1 PRQRTLSHL
10 AKKPASISVCEI
22 KLRSV
27 YFLFLAN
34 SLSALRYRPRGRA
47 LPPSHFCTADTDTR
61 NWRAS
66 SSCVNP
72 NLTRSSLI
80 SPEFTNDNR
89 RKGPRNRLPT

>member
-1 PRQRTLSHL
+1 MRRFHHG
-10 AKKPASISVCEI
+10 ARHGGVCEI
-22 KLRSV
+22 ELRSV

-80 SPEFTNDNR
+80 SLEFTDGNSS
-89 RKGPRNRLPT
+89 KCTRNWQRT